1 MIEYFELIFVFL
13 SFIALAVIL
22 IQSFLTKEKHT
33 CCVKVRS
40 LRTGCVYK
48 AHHYRIKNGVMEL
61 RVYNYYTDTFE
72 WHAVWHFRN
81 ANDIMAY
88 LNAAYVCERYGIKP
102 RVPRTN
108 DFSHKKTSQKF
119 KNLI

>member
-1 MIEYFELIFVFL
+1 MIEYFEPVFVFL
-13 SFIALAVIL
+13 SFIALIVIL

-40 LRTGCVYK
+40 LRTGCVYN
-48 AHHYRIKNGVMEL
+48 AHQYRIKNGVMEL
-61 RVYNYYTDTFE
+61 RIYNYYIGAFE
-72 WHAVWHFRN
+72 WHAVWYFHN
-81 ANDIMAY
+81 SKDIMAY
-88 LNAAYVCERYGIKP
+88 LNAAYVYERYGVKP

-108 DFSHKKTSQKF
+108 DFSHKKTSQKP

>member
-1 MIEYFELIFVFL
+1 MIEYFEPVFVIL
-13 SFIALAVIL
+13 SFIVLTVIL

-40 LRTGCVYK
+40 LRTEYVYN
-48 AHHYRIKNGVMEL
+48 AHEYRIKNGIMEL
-61 RVYNYYTDTFE
+61 CIYNYYTDSFE
-72 WHAVWHFRN
+72 WHAVWYFHN
-81 ANDIMAY
+81 SKDIMAY
-88 LNAAYVCERYGIKP
+88 LNPAYVYERYGIKP

-108 DFSHKKTSQKF
+108 DFSHKKTSQKP

>member
-13 SFIALAVIL
+13 SFIALAIVL
-22 IQSFLTKEKHT
+22 IQSFLAKEKHT
-33 CCVKVRS
+33 CCIKVRS
-40 LRTGCVYK
+40 LRTGCVYN
-48 AHHYRIKNGVMEL
+48 AHQYRIKNGVMEL
-61 RVYNYYTDTFE
+61 RIYNYYTDMFE
-72 WHAVWHFRN
+72 WHSIWFFHN

-88 LNAAYVCERYGIKP
+88 LNAAYVYERYGVKP

-108 DFSHKKTSQKF
+108 DFSNKKTSQKP